1 MELYCR
7 GSEWRRWDLHIHTPD
22 TQKNDQYEGNTSEEK
37 WNKYYEDI
45 AKYVGDGTDPQ
56 KNIVVMGI
64 TDYMSLDNY
73 KKIVQD
79 NRLPKSIKLLIPN
92 VEMRISPIAKNSPIN
107 IHCLFN
113 PALINQLESRF
124 FAKLKFHYNDRD
136 FSATHC
142 DLISLGREYTGDY
155 NLDEKVA
162 YKKGIEQYVLSPD
175 AIVNLFKAD
184 RQLRK
189 DTIIVISNSDND
201 GVSGLKTHSDFF
213 LEEGSQ
219 LDATRTQL
227 YRLADMIFSPKKS
240 DVSYF
245 LGKKSDT
252 PKEIIRRIRSL
263 KPCIHGSDAHTNAKI
278 FEPAQKRYC
287 WIKADPTFNGL
298 KQLLYEP
305 EQRVRISQT
314 KPETKA
320 DYQVIER
327 VEITDT
333 DFSPEPIFFS
343 DKLTCIIGGKS
354 TGKSLLLNNIARTID
369 LKQVEE
375 KLQSTGS
382 KGRLLREMAVYW
394 ADGSVVSTSKPDT
407 KHKIVYIPQTYLN
420 RLSDENEEL
429 TEIDRIIH
437 DILMINPK
445 MRTAYQQ
452 METELSEYKLQLDGR
467 VFVLLLEYK
476 DLNKLESEITNIGT
490 VEGITKEIEKLKKQK
505 EELSSGSTLT
515 EEELK
520 QFDEAQ
526 SELTR
531 IEAVI
536 SNTNTDIEFFS
547 STESVVQL
555 IPVPRSLSDEARE
568 LFTAASNSVLANA
581 HSEWLKK
588 KEEILRY
595 FNNKNEKIEERK
607 RKNLSVVSQIEP
619 KIADNSAIKELT
631 NAIGREEQKLFL
643 INKKNE
649 QLQRLKLEYNKMVSE
664 VSDALTRFI
673 SIHQKY
679 ADIINEA
686 QNLSTDG
693 LVFSSLVQFR
703 GEAFLTKLAD
713 IYDRRQLKSHKEII
727 NFDEK
732 ISIEDITNS
741 LTESLIRFAVEG
753 EVKLTKGRSAES
765 ALRELLC
772 DWFNTAYQVQMD
784 NDGIEEMSPGKKALV
799 LLKMLINLA
808 ESECPILID
817 QPEDD
822 LDNRSIFDELI
833 PFISKKKLSRQ
844 IIIVTHNANVVL
856 GGDAEEVIVANQQGM
871 NARNKS
877 FRFEYRSGSIE
888 NDQAIPGEESFVLG
902 SCGIQDHICDVLEG
916 GKTAFDLRM
925 HKYRM

>member
-22 TQKNDQYEGNTSEEK
+22 TQKNDQFEGTNSEEK

-45 AKYVGDGTDPQ
+45 AKYVGDGSDPQ

-136 FSATHC
+136 FSATHY

-155 NLDEKVA
+155 TLDEKVA
-162 YKKGIEQYVLSPD
+162 YRKGIEQYVLSPD

-189 DTIIVISNSDND
+189 ETIIVISNSDHD

-227 YRLADMIFSPKKS
+227 YRLADMIFSPKQS

-252 PKEIIRRIRSL
+252 PEEIIRRIRSL
-263 KPCIHGSDAHTNAKI
+263 KPCIHGSDAHSNAKI

-298 KQLLYEP
+298 RQLLYEP

-327 VEITDT
+327 VEIMDT
-333 DFSPEPIFFS
+333 DFSTEPIFFS

-375 KLQSTGS
+375 KLQITGS

-394 ADGSVVSTSKPDT
+394 ADGSVVSTSRPDR

-437 DILMINPK
+437 DILMINPE
-445 MRTAYQQ
+445 MRTAYRQ
-452 METELSEYKLQLDGR
+452 MEKELSEYKLQLDGR
-467 VFVLLLEYK
+467 IFVLLQEYK
-476 DLNKLESEITNIGT
+476 DLSKLESEITNIGT
-490 VEGITKEIEKLKKQK
+490 VDGITKEIEKLKKQK

-531 IEAVI
+531 IETVI
-536 SNTNTDIEFFS
+536 STTNTDIEFFS

-555 IPVPRSLSDEARE
+555 LPAPRTLSDEARE
-568 LFTAASNSVLANA
+568 LFVAASNSVLANA

-595 FNNKNEKIEERK
+595 FNDKNEKIEERK
-607 RKNLSVVSQIEP
+607 RINLSVVSQTEP

-631 NAIGREEQKLFL
+631 NAIGREEKKLIL
-643 INKKNE
+643 INEKNE
-649 QLQRLKLEYNKMVSE
+649 QLQRFQLEYKKMVSE

-673 SIHQKY
+673 SIHQKF
-679 ADIINEA
+679 ADVINKA

-703 GEAFLTKLAD
+703 GEAFSTKLAD

-727 NFDEK
+727 NLDEK
-732 ISIEDITNS
+732 VSIEDITNS